1 MPTPTDIIKTAII
14 CVKRDV
20 LPPIVAELKAENAEL
35 RERLRKLEELVFA
48 FTMANQASKK
58 ND

>member
-1 MPTPTDIIKTAII
+1 MIPRTSDI
-14 CVKRDV
+14 VKLVDR
-20 LPPIVAELKAENAEL
+20 IVERRVEEVKQENAEL

-48 FTMANQASKK
+48 FTMAHQASKK